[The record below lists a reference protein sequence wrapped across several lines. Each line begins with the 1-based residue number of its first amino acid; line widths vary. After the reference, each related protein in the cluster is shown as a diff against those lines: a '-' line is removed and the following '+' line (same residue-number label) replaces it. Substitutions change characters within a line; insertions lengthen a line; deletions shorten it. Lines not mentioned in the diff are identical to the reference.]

1 MMISEWMRARRTLK
15 AMERIATALER
26 LVELTTAQGTKAQ
39 GMGGWSNGD
48 DRDDGVG
55 VSYATD
61 ENSWQHEQERTKR
74 HAEFDEEG

>member
-1 MMISEWMRARRTLK
+1 MISEWMRARRTLK

-26 LVELTTAQGTKAQ
+26 LVELTTAQGTKVQ

-61 ENSWQHEQERTKR
+61 ESSWQHEQDSRRKR
-74 HAEFDEEG
+74 PEFDEEG